1 LLAAGVGAL
10 VVVAV
15 LAGVALSEGDGKPK
29 PERRAQAPPNPPAA
43 VDRAP
48 PPVDPHVLNDG
59 AWTLMQQGSY
69 SDALPLLRRAVR
81 GLRGTGPADPVE
93 GYANYNLG
101 FTLLQLGSCT
111 EARTYLERA
120 DRLEPDRHEVDRALD
135 DVNRCLA
142 PLAHPA
148 KKHGKGKGKHK
159 NEND

>member
-1 LLAAGVGAL
+1 MGAL

-15 LAGVALSEGDGKPK
+15 LLGVALSGGNVKPN
-29 PERRAQAPPNPPAA
+29 PERRVQASPTPPAA
-43 VDRAP
+43 VHRTP
-48 PPVDPHVLNDG
+48 QVVDPHVLNDR

-69 SDALPLLRRAVR
+69 SAALPLLRRAVR

-111 EARTYLERA
+111 DARTYLDQARE
-120 DRLEPDRHEVDRALD
+120 LEPDRHEVDRALD

-142 PLAHPA
+142 PALPA

-159 NEND
+159 DESD